1 MRLFHVCR
9 DVLEVVVRSWYRL
22 NDPVYICEHF
32 LWCRKHLDP
41 TSTSSPNECYLRV
54 GSLAHSLV
62 FLSLTSVCSLFLFH
76 SQINLKKKAL
86 GTVEQILWH
95 RCHSRGQ
102 GGNRTMGIKQVNN
115 ILSVLWENQAS
126 VTFHRGHKT
135 YWNIKIRVIFLMPHI
150 TLDALFVTCLT
161 IWMDPREDVLK

>member
-1 MRLFHVCR
+1 MLFK
-9 DVLEVVVRSWYRL
+9 SWQ
-22 NDPVYICEHF
+22 F
-32 LWCRKHLDP
+32 
-41 TSTSSPNECYLRV
+41 STLTGLSFTYFCLFSVP
-54 GSLAHSLV
+54 
-62 FLSLTSVCSLFLFH
+62 LSLSN
-76 SQINLKKKAL
+76 QPKKKKAL